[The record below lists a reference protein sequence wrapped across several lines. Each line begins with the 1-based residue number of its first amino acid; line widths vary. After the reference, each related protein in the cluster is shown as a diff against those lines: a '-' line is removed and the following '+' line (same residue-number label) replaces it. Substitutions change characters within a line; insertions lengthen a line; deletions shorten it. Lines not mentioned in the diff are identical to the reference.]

1 MKYYILNLWS
11 VIMLL
16 FVFQN
21 LKAQIL
27 PPDTV
32 IHNKRLYAVAGIEG
46 GLWAASVVGLNYAW
60 YSNYPKSSWHTFNDN
75 KEWLQMDKVGHAT
88 TSYYIGKVGYDMLRW
103 SGVSHKKSIWFG
115 GSLGLMY
122 LTSIEMLDAY
132 SSNWGFS
139 WGDMT
144 ANAMGAGLYMSQ
156 AALWQE
162 QRISMRFSFHLT
174 SYAQY
179 RPNVLGSNY
188 AERML
193 KDYNG
198 QTYWLSAN
206 IYSFLNKQSRFPKW
220 LNVAVGYGVDGM
232 IGGFSNDY
240 TGTKPIPQ
248 FTRRRQYY
256 LALDVDWNRIPTHS
270 KFLKSLFNII
280 SFLKFPTPAL
290 EFGSKGLIVHPIY
303 Y

>member
-27 PPDTV
+27 PSDTV

-60 YSNYPKSSWHTFNDN
+60 YSNYPKSPWHTFNDN

-88 TSYYIGKVGYDMLRW
+88 TSYFIGKVGYDMLRW
-103 SGVSHKKSIWFG
+103 SGVSRKKSIWLG
-115 GSLGLMY
+115 GSLGFMY
-122 LTSIEMLDAY
+122 LTTIEMLDAY

-188 AERML
+188 AERIL

-240 TGTKPIPQ
+240 TGAKPIPQ